1 MQKTQTKETEDPF
14 RTNFPFR
21 LRKLR
26 ILFGSGLDSAVSSS
40 TRTKRNK
47 GQLGAPIQTRAV
59 SEKETAALV
68 VVVTNTKKEKH

>member
-26 ILFGSGLDSAVSSS
+26 ILFGSGLGAGCSFSCEQFVSNK
-40 TRTKRNK
+40 TKQGTAGRTN
-47 GQLGAPIQTRAV
+47 
-59 SEKETAALV
+59 TAAKNPV
-68 VVVTNTKKEKH
+68 NARERDST